1 MTAVVK
7 SPPPTRREAR
17 RLDRRDCI
25 LTVAERYFLE
35 HGYAGTT
42 MSGIAAALGGSKGTL
57 WNHFPSKEELFSA
70 VVDRVVT
77 AYRMQ
82 LSQILD
88 PCGLLEPTLLRA
100 CRSLLDKVCSPQA
113 IALHR
118 LIYSEGGRFP
128 ELSRIFFELAPR
140 HTRALLADFLEG
152 AMNRGQIRRADP
164 TDAARMLMAMTMGGS
179 HQQLLMGQ
187 MREPRPEALQADVA
201 LAVNLFMRAYAPEST
216 VAATG
221 QSA

>member
-1 MTAVVK
+1 
-7 SPPPTRREAR
+7 
-17 RLDRRDCI
+17 
-25 LTVAERYFLE
+25 
-35 HGYAGTT
+35 

-70 VVDRVVT
+70 VLDRVAT
-77 AYRMQ
+77 AYRVQ

-100 CRSLLDKVCSPQA
+100 CRSLLDKVCSAQA

-118 LIYSEGGRFP
+118 LIYAEGARFP

-140 HTRALLADFLEG
+140 HTRALLADFIQG
-152 AMNRGQIRRADP
+152 AMDRGQLRQADP
-164 TDAARMLMAMTMGGS
+164 ADAARTLMALTMAGS
-179 HQQLLMGQ
+179 HQQLMLGQ
-187 MREPRPEALQADVA
+187 IAQPLPDAMHADVM
-201 LAVNLFMRAYAPEST
+201 LAVDLFLRAYAPDG
-216 VAATG
+216 APPPAG

>member
-1 MTAVVK
+1 MTCLDTS
-7 SPPPTRREAR
+7 SPPSRREAR
-17 RLDRRDCI
+17 RLDRRDAI
-25 LTVAERYFLE
+25 LMVAEGYFLE

-70 VVDRVVT
+70 VLDRVAT
-77 AYRMQ
+77 AYRVQ

-100 CRSLLDKVCSPQA
+100 CRSLLDKVCSAQA

-118 LIYSEGGRFP
+118 LIYAEGARFP

-140 HTRALLADFLEG
+140 HTRALLADFIQG
-152 AMNRGQIRRADP
+152 AMDRGQLRQADP
-164 TDAARMLMAMTMGGS
+164 ADAARTLMALTMAGS
-179 HQQLLMGQ
+179 HQQLMLGQ
-187 MREPRPEALQADVA
+187 IAQPLPDAMHADVM
-201 LAVNLFMRAYAPEST
+201 LAVDLFLRAYAPDG
-216 VAATG
+216 APPPAG